1 MPSLRLE
8 QINFDYGATFSLR
21 DIDLSIPQGSFL
33 ALIGPNGSG
42 KTTLMQLMSGLLAP
56 KAGQIAL
63 DDQPLAQLSRQEL
76 ARQIAVI
83 SSEQHF
89 EFPFPVAEVVTMG
102 RFPYLGRFEKLNRSD
117 REIVD
122 EALEWTQTL
131 HLRDRPIS
139 QLSSGERQRVL
150 IARAVA
156 QKPSIL
162 MLDEPNV
169 HLDLN
174 HQISIFRLLRRLNQD
189 FSVTVVVVLHDLTA
203 AAVFCQTVALMCQ
216 GKLVKIG
223 SPQEVITTEILKNV
237 YEADIEVYPSP
248 LGGIPQVAYRAETL
262 PPAP

>member
-1 MPSLRLE
+1 MPSLLLE
-8 QINFDYGATFSLR
+8 KLAFDHGDTFKLNGV
-21 DIDLSIPQGSFL
+21 DLSIPEGSFL

-42 KTTLMQLMSGLLAP
+42 KTTLLQLMSGLLTP
-56 KAGQIAL
+56 RAGRILL
-63 DDQPLAQLSRQEL
+63 DGQPLNQFNRRHL
-76 ARQIAVI
+76 ARQMAVI

-102 RFPYLGRFEKLNRSD
+102 RFPYLDRFGKLSRRD
-117 REIVD
+117 REIID
-122 EALEWTQTL
+122 DAMEWTQTS

-156 QKPSIL
+156 QQPAIL

-189 FSVTVVVVLHDLTA
+189 SSVTIVIVLHDLTA
-203 AAVFCQTVALMCQ
+203 AAVFCQQVALMSQ
-216 GKLVKIG
+216 GSLVKTG
-223 SPQEVITTEILKNV
+223 SPHEVITTETLREV
-237 YEADIEVYPSP
+237 YQADIEVHPSP
-248 LGGIPQVAYRAETL
+248 LDGLPQVAYRAETVK
-262 PPAP
+262 P

>member
-1 MPSLRLE
+1 MPSLLLKKVG
-8 QINFDYGATFSLR
+8 FDYGDTFKLE
-21 DIDLSIPQGSFL
+21 DINLSIPEGSFL

-42 KTTLMQLMSGLLAP
+42 KTTLLQLMSGLLEP
-56 KAGQIAL
+56 KSGQIAL
-63 DDQPLAQLSRQEL
+63 DGRPLDQLSRSQL
-76 ARQIAVI
+76 ARQMAVI

-102 RFPYLGRFEKLNRSD
+102 RFPYLGRFEQLTRSD

-122 EALEWTQTL
+122 EALKWTKTL

-174 HQISIFRLLRRLNQD
+174 HQIAIFRLLRRLNQES
-189 FSVTVVVVLHDLTA
+189 SVTVVVVLHDLTA
-203 AAVFCQTVALMCQ
+203 AAVFCRTVALLCE
-216 GKLVKIG
+216 GKLARTG
-223 SPQEVITTEILKNV
+223 PPQEVITTEILREV
-237 YEADIEVYPSP
+237 YRADIEVHPSP
-248 LGGIPQVAYRAETL
+248 IGGTPQVSYSADS
-262 PPAP
+262 

>member
-8 QINFDYGATFSLR
+8 KIHFDYGDTFKLEA
-21 DIDLSIPQGSFL
+21 IDLSIPEGSFL

-42 KTTLMQLMSGLLAP
+42 KTTLLQLMSGLFNP
-56 KAGQIAL
+56 QAGQIAL
-63 DDQPLAQLSRQEL
+63 DDQPLNQLSRPEL
-76 ARQIAVI
+76 ARQMAVI
-83 SSEQHF
+83 SSQQHF

-102 RFPYLGRFEKLNRSD
+102 RFPYLGRFEKLTRRD

-174 HQISIFRLLRRLNQD
+174 HQIAIFRLLQRLNQD
-189 FSVTVVVVLHDLTA
+189 SSVTIVVVLHDLTA
-203 AAVFCQTVALMCQ
+203 AAVFCRTVALLCE
-216 GKLVKIG
+216 GKLVKTG
-223 SPQEVITTEILKNV
+223 LPQEVITTEILRDV
-237 YEADIEVYPSP
+237 YQADIEVHPSP
-248 LGGIPQVAYRAETL
+248 LGGIPQVAYRATDN
-262 PPAP
+262 

>member
-1 MPSLRLE
+1 MPSLLLE
-8 QINFDYGATFSLR
+8 KIVFDYGETFKLKEV
-21 DIDLSIPQGSFL
+21 DLSIPSGSFL

-56 KAGQIAL
+56 KTGSVDL
-63 DDQPLAQLSRQEL
+63 DGQPLHQLSRREL
-76 ARQIAVI
+76 ARQMAVI

-102 RFPYLGRFEKLNRSD
+102 RFPYLGRFEKLAPSD

-122 EALEWTQTL
+122 EALERTQTL
-131 HLRDRPIS
+131 HLKNRPIS

-174 HQISIFRLLRRLNQD
+174 HQIAIFRLLRRLNQD
-189 FSVTVVVVLHDLTA
+189 SGVTVVVVLHDLTA
-203 AAVFCQTVALMCQ
+203 AAVFCRTVALLCE
-216 GKLVKIG
+216 GKLVKTG
-223 SPQEVITTEILKNV
+223 PPQEVITTRILRDA
-237 YEADIEVYPSP
+237 YQADIEVHPSP
-248 LGGIPQVAYRAETL
+248 LGGIPQVVYGADRT
-262 PPAP
+262 

>member
-1 MPSLRLE
+1 MPSLLLKKVG
-8 QINFDYGATFSLR
+8 FDYGDTFMLE
-21 DIDLSIPQGSFL
+21 DINLSIPEGSFL

-42 KTTLMQLMSGLLAP
+42 KTTLLQLMSGLLEP
-56 KAGQIAL
+56 RSGQIAL
-63 DDQPLAQLSRQEL
+63 DGRPLDQLSRSQL
-76 ARQIAVI
+76 ARQMAVI

-102 RFPYLGRFEKLNRSD
+102 RFPYLGRFEQLTRSD

-122 EALEWTQTL
+122 EALKWTKTL

-174 HQISIFRLLRRLNQD
+174 HQIAIFRLLRRLNQES
-189 FSVTVVVVLHDLTA
+189 SVTVVVVLHDLTA
-203 AAVFCQTVALMCQ
+203 AAVFCRTVALLCE
-216 GKLVKIG
+216 GKLARTG
-223 SPQEVITTEILKNV
+223 PPQEVITTEILREV
-237 YEADIEVYPSP
+237 YRADIEVHPSP
-248 LGGIPQVAYRAETL
+248 IGGTPQVSYSADS
-262 PPAP
+262 